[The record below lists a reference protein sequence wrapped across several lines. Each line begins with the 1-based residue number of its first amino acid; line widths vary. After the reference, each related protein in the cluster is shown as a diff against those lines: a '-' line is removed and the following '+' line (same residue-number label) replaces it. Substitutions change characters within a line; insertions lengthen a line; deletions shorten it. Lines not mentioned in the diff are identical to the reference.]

1 MFFNIPLYYT
11 VKEKD
16 YIMKKFINILIIFPL
31 FVFAG
36 LDIPKVN
43 SALSSI
49 KSSKIS
55 SLPLKFYN
63 NNRNINLNE
72 ELKLTSQNSADIV
85 LFPKRKKINK
95 AFVVDSY
102 KALKKYKKSIGAIY
116 IKKGRTQIVFVE
128 ERLEENGFDLTKMAQ
143 KYLIQECKLQ
153 SICLVTK

>member
-1 MFFNIPLYYT
+1 
-11 VKEKD
+11 
-16 YIMKKFINILIIFPL
+16 MKKFINILIIFPL
-31 FVFAG
+31 FAFAG

-49 KSSKIS
+49 KSSTVS
-55 SLPLKFYN
+55 SVPLKFYN
-63 NNRNINLNE
+63 NNMSLNLND
-72 ELKLTSQNSADIV
+72 ELKLTSQSSADIV

-102 KALKKYKKSIGAIY
+102 KALKKYKNSIGAIY

-128 ERLEENGFDLTKMAQ
+128 ERLKDNGFDLTKMAK

-153 SICLVTK
+153 SICLVKK